1 MPVMPSSSYSR
12 RVVFA
17 PTPGSRITSTSPGGN
32 FASSFSSAVSLPVSS
47 SSTTFAA
54 IVSPTSGSS
63 VSRPSRAS
71 RSTDSP
77 VCRNRAA
84 ALR

>member
-1 MPVMPSSSYSR
+1 MLVMPSSSCSR
-12 RVVFA
+12 RVVLA
-17 PTPGSRITSTSPGGN
+17 PTPGSRITSTSPGGI
-32 FASSFSSAVSLPVSS
+32 FASSFSRAVSFPVASS
-47 SSTTFAA
+47 SSTFAA
-54 IVSPTSGSS
+54 MVAPTSWSS
-63 VSRPSRAS
+63 VRRPSRAS